1 MSRRGF
7 TIVEL
12 LVVLLI
18 IAVLVALLLPA
29 VLAARAA
36 ARRTQ
41 CANHFKQVALACLGH
56 AEAKR
61 DRLPAFAGPIKPN
74 DRDSQIAWRITL
86 LPFLEGGNQYRA
98 YFNAEPGEG
107 GGLNDWLERVG
118 ELSVPAYRCP
128 AAPGHPGRLQ
138 DGPLTFVDEK
148 GDPLPLGYPR
158 DQTAILRAIVPSDDP
173 RLPAI
178 LPGAWWG
185 TALSSELTLEQ
196 LQAGMQRPARL
207 ADIDDGLSNTIL
219 LAEQSGLPEASGIF
233 RMPNIYLGGV
243 LPPGNSGERFCNC
256 TGMWIESDLGF
267 TVAATQAHGGPLVQA
282 VNDSNCGALY
292 GFHSGGINSARCDG
306 SVQFLADSIDDR
318 TLAALLVR
326 DDGR

>member
-1 MSRRGF
+1 MRSVKG
-7 TIVEL
+7 TDPT
-12 LVVLLI
+12 
-18 IAVLVALLLPA
+18 AV
-29 VLAARAA
+29 
-36 ARRTQ
+36 
-41 CANHFKQVALACLGH
+41 
-56 AEAKR
+56 
-61 DRLPAFAGPIKPN
+61 
-74 DRDSQIAWRITL
+74 
-86 LPFLEGGNQYRA
+86 
-98 YFNAEPGEG
+98 
-107 GGLNDWLERVG
+107 GGLSFHCDESNNSPPHEATG
-118 ELSVPAYRCP
+118 TAHQ
-128 AAPGHPGRLQ
+128 AANIKFL
-138 DGPLTFVDEK
+138 DEK

-185 TALSSELTLEQ
+185 TALASELTLEQ

-219 LAEQSGLPEASGIF
+219 LAEQSGLPEAAGVL
-233 RMPNIYLGGV
+233 RMPAIFLGGV
-243 LPPGNSGERFCNC
+243 LPTANSAERFCNC

-292 GFHSGGINSARCDG
+292 GFHPGGINTAHCDG
-306 SVQFLADSIDDR
+306 SVHFLSDATDDR